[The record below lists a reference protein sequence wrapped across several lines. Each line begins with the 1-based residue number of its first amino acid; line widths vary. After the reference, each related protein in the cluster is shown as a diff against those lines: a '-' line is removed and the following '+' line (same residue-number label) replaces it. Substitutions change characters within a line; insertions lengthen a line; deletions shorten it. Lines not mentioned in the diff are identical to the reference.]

1 MDRISPIVGHPV
13 CERSSNRKPFQ
24 LLTRPA
30 LDLVGFYRRL
40 IENVK
45 PDSLSNDW
53 ESLERSARIG
63 ILRRIQLAIRLTT
76 KRVFLRSL
84 YVINLAYTP
93 EDVLDI
99 FSSPD

>member
-13 CERSSNRKPFQ
+13 CERSSNREPFQ

-45 PDSLSNDW
+45 PDSA
-53 ESLERSARIG
+53 LE
-63 ILRRIQLAIRLTT
+63 
-76 KRVFLRSL
+76 
-84 YVINLAYTP
+84 
-93 EDVLDI
+93 
-99 FSSPD
+99 